1 MPVWFLRRPKE
12 SIRNPVAG
20 VTGGYEPLCECWGLN
35 AGLV

>member
-12 SIRNPVAG
+12 SIRSPVAG
-20 VTGGYEPLCECWGLN
+20 VTGGCEPLCECWGLN